1 MRLIGSARESAGRV
15 TNFGVGALAGS
26 GTTLSRTQPVVL
38 THQGGL
44 FERRS
49 MLTKRTPQSISVKVD
64 ASLQRAAPTGAIS
77 IGHLILIR
85 AAVLYLGYGRE

>member
-1 MRLIGSARESAGRV
+1 
-15 TNFGVGALAGS
+15 
-26 GTTLSRTQPVVL
+26 
-38 THQGGL
+38 
-44 FERRS
+44 

-77 IGHLILIR
+77 IGHLIFIR